1 MSNVS
6 TFMYEW
12 ANRNYAVPAQIVGET
27 VERLGNLNGGF
38 CPPAALVEEARPDG
52 HELHGLF
59 EWDDS
64 VAAEAHRRQQA
75 RQVINSVRVV
85 VAVEDDGERPPL
97 TFPAFVS
104 VSKVDES
111 GVSRGY
117 RPLSVVVEQP
127 DEYRQVL
134 AEANAAFAALRRRY
148 AALKEFGPVFEV
160 LDQLDLGL

>member
-1 MSNVS
+1 MSNQT

-12 ANRNYAVPAQIVGET
+12 ASRNYAISAQVVGET

-38 CPPAALVEEARPDG
+38 CPPSALVEEARPDD
-52 HELHGLF
+52 HELHILF

-85 VAVEDDGERPPL
+85 PAIEDGSAPAPS
-97 TFPAFVS
+97 FPAFVS
-104 VSKVDES
+104 VTKVDEN
-111 GVSRGY
+111 GVTRGY
-117 RPLSVVVEQP
+117 RPLSVVVDQP

-134 AEANAAFAALRRRY
+134 AEANAAFAALRRRF
-148 AALKEFGPVFEV
+148 AALKEFGPVFEA